1 MGRQEVVRTS
11 TVGAR
16 WKEDK
21 LLEQQSAPLSLFL
34 LRRKHLAPY
43 PLLHRPQRYLD
54 LDPILR
60 WLPSPPSP
68 LSPLLRDCPSV
79 LIVVRTWAI
88 KPVVV
93 VVD

>member
-1 MGRQEVVRTS
+1 MGRQVVVRTS
-11 TVGAR
+11 TVEAR

-21 LLEQQSAPLSLFL
+21 LLEQQSAAPLL
-34 LRRKHLAPY
+34 LVLLHRKHPAPY

-60 WLPSPPSP
+60 WLPTPS
-68 LSPLLRDCPSV
+68 LRDCPSV
-79 LIVVRTWAI
+79 LIVVRVWAI
-88 KPVVV
+88 KAVVVVV

>member
-1 MGRQEVVRTS
+1 MGRQAAVRTS
-11 TVGAR
+11 TVGAC

-21 LLEQQSAPLSLFL
+21 LLEQQSSPLSLFL

-43 PLLHRPQRYLD
+43 PLLRRLQRYLD

-60 WLPSPPSP
+60 WWWLLSPS
-68 LSPLLRDCPSV
+68 SPLLRDCPSI
-79 LIVVRTWAI
+79 LMIVERIWVI
-88 KPVVV
+88 KAAV